1 MRSKQECRGR
11 GGGGQVVSILV
22 FYSDNPSSNPGEGY
36 SFSEKIV
43 FKKTNINKKRPMLVD
58 FLKKLQI
65 ILILIQ

>member
-1 MRSKQECRGR
+1 M
-11 GGGGQVVSILV
+11 VSVLV

-65 ILILIQ
+65 KAHSHGVRIACAYTVGSCGA